1 MNIKTCLEHCKLL
14 RPVWTLTYQHCT
26 RPTICSTAHPPSTE
40 DIYYN
45 NDVGA
50 KCLQK
55 LGGDNLK
62 CVYDYIK
69 TEVSILTNIVYICK
83 YLGFTHRIY
92 SSESQSLAYLLGII
106 RHQRRGQF
114 VTNIWKGGRLL
125 EGDGWVLFW
134 EYKSC
139 VPTKT
144 MLKTKKPMKIKTA
157 VTPTQPLSTVGRVI
171 QSIRQFFKK

>member
-1 MNIKTCLEHCKLL
+1 MNWLCTTPLSANALTLALKWGSYTTTCKHIYCTHLFATYSFVAHHNHGMNIKTCLEHCKLL

-40 DIYYN
+40 DVYYN
-45 NDVGA
+45 NDVCA

-55 LGGDNLK
+55 LDGDDLK

-69 TEVSILTNIVYICK
+69 TEVSILTNVVYICK
-83 YLGFTHRIY
+83 YLGVTHRIY

-114 VTNIWKGGRLL
+114 ITNI
-125 EGDGWVLFW
+125 
-134 EYKSC
+134 
-139 VPTKT
+139 
-144 MLKTKKPMKIKTA
+144 
-157 VTPTQPLSTVGRVI
+157 
-171 QSIRQFFKK
+171 